1 MGQRN
6 YVNGFEVTLHPQMLC
21 LPLKWEKPQLIFVNS
36 MSDLFHEKV
45 PEEFIHKVFD
55 VMGRADRHVFQV
67 LTKRSAR
74 LAEVAP
80 SLQWPR
86 NVWMGVTVESQ
97 DFTFRIDD
105 LRKTSAA
112 VKFVS
117 FEPLIGPVDNVK
129 LKDIH
134 WVIAG
139 GESGSGARPMRRS
152 WATSL
157 RDQCE
162 ASSVPFF
169 FKQWGGV
176 NKKAAGRELEGK
188 LYDGMPRYLEN
199 RAPSLLFP

>member
-1 MGQRN
+1 
-6 YVNGFEVTLHPQMLC
+6 MLC

-139 GESGSGARPMRRS
+139 GESGPGARPMRRS